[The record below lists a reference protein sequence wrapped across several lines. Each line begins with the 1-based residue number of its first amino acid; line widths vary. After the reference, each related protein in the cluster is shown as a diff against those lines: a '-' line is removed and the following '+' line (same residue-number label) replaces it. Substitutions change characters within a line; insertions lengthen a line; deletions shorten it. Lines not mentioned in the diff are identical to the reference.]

1 MKINKIRIQNFKV
14 FEDTIINFNSS
25 DIIVFDGPNGFGKTT
40 IYDAIELVFT
50 GRIRRYEEL
59 KAKLID
65 GRQVFSENPFQ
76 HSNGIGKDIL
86 VTIEL
91 TKNGQNYILERFAD
105 ATLIEPYID
114 FSVYKLFTKDDFLS
128 ENRTSVDDEN
138 LFLTDLLGKNY
149 KSNFQ
154 FLNYVEQEESL
165 FLLKHDDRKRKS
177 HIGHLFDL
185 NEFEQKIKRIDD
197 LKKRLDAITTVEN
210 ENFKVLDQ
218 EINQIKTNIIAD
230 ETPTSFIKLLE
241 KKDLFWDQEEIDP
254 STFDYFNVIGADG
267 VLDRIKVFIERKSL
281 FIQHRKN
288 KAVDYLLENENLI
301 NNFFKFHNFLSK
313 KDEIRDLR
321 TKVTGLQNTVK
332 QLESLSHN
340 TVEESI
346 DLNLYDFIS
355 SDLKTTFSST
365 KQALISN
372 HKELSGLDRIYSDIS
387 KSRNDLIEELTDLR
401 EAGLSSGECV
411 LCGYDWKNIETLL
424 LQIETKSEQIKEIN
438 SDKNNLLQETFTEF
452 KSETIKQII
461 EQINIHLTSLNYNKE
476 FASQLLDLENNH
488 FNDLMKVLSILEID
502 YSQYLSDEQVLDV
515 ANKLELFKNQISI
528 IKDTSEIGLIES
540 YFLEYFREYFN
551 NEFDQVDSVTIE
563 QIELKKK
570 YLSHKLSL
578 SQNKIL
584 QTKSAQLLEVTKKR
598 DTAKEVSQKLNRLKG
613 TYNSSLKSYQK
624 KIIKDIETVFH
635 IYSGRIM
642 QSFQGGIGLFI
653 FSEKEGIR
661 FQTGSHKTYDA
672 VFTMSSGQ
680 LSALIISFT
689 LALHKKYSQN
699 KLILIDDPVQ
709 TMDELNL
716 YGFIDL
722 LRNEF
727 YDNQII
733 MSTHE
738 DMMSAFM
745 RYKFKNYNL
754 SEKRINLKE
763 LATE

>member
-14 FEDTIINFNSS
+14 FEDTTINFNSS

-50 GRIRRYEEL
+50 GRIRRYEDL
-59 KAKLID
+59 KTKLID

-76 HSNGIGKDIL
+76 HSKGIGKDIL
-86 VTIEL
+86 ITIEL
-91 TKNGQNYILERFAD
+91 IKNSQTYILERFAD
-105 ATLIEPYID
+105 ATHIEPYID
-114 FSVYKLFTKDDFLS
+114 FSLYKLFTKETFLS
-128 ENRTSVDDEN
+128 KNRISVGDEN
-138 LFLTDLLGKNY
+138 LFLTNLLGKNH

-165 FLLKHDDRKRKS
+165 FLLKHDDKKRKS

-185 NEFEQKIKRIDD
+185 KEFEQKIKRIDD
-197 LKKRLDAITTVEN
+197 LKRRFDKISANEN
-210 ENFKVLDQ
+210 EKIGILEQ
-218 EINQIKTNIIAD
+218 EINQIKSNVISN
-230 ETPTSFIKLLE
+230 ETPTTFVKLLE
-241 KKDLFWDQEEIDP
+241 KKDLFWDQEEINS
-254 STFDYFNVIGADG
+254 STFNHLDIIGTDG
-267 VLDRIKVFIERKSL
+267 ILDRLKVFIERKDV
-281 FIQHRKN
+281 FYQYRKN
-288 KAVDYLLENENLI
+288 RAVDYLLENENLI
-301 NNFFKFHNFLSK
+301 NNFFKFYNFLSK
-313 KDEIRDLR
+313 KDEIREIR
-321 TKVTGLQNTVK
+321 AKVVGLQDTIK
-332 QLESLSHN
+332 QIEALNHN

-346 DLNLYDFIS
+346 DLNPYDFIP
-355 SDLKTTFSST
+355 SDLKTSFSST
-365 KQALISN
+365 KQALIAN

-387 KSRNDLIEELTDLR
+387 KSRNDLIGKLTDLR
-401 EAGLSSGECV
+401 EVGTSSGECV
-411 LCGYDWKNIETLL
+411 LCGYDWNNIETLL

-438 SDKNNLLQETFTEF
+438 SDKSNRLQETFTKF

-461 EQINIHLTSLNYNKE
+461 ELINTHITSINYNKE
-476 FASQLLDLENNH
+476 FATQLLDLEDNQ
-488 FNDLMKVLSILEID
+488 FNDLIKVLSVLKID
-502 YSQYLSDEQVLDV
+502 YSKYLSNEQILNV
-515 ANKLELFKNQISI
+515 ADKLELFKSEISI
-528 IKDTSEIGLIES
+528 LRETSNAELIET
-540 YFLEYFREYFN
+540 YFVEYFREYFDK
-551 NEFDQVDSVTIE
+551 ELDQVDSVTIE
-563 QIELKKK
+563 QIEAKKK

-578 SQNKIL
+578 SQNQIL
-584 QTKSAQLLEVTKKR
+584 QNKLAQLLDVTKKR
-598 DTAKEVSQKLNRLKG
+598 DTTKEVSQKLNKLRG
-613 TYNSSLKSYQK
+613 TYISSLKSYQK

-661 FQTGSHKTYDA
+661 FQTGSKKTYDA

-709 TMDELNL
+709 TMDELNI

-754 SEKRINLKE
+754 VEKRINLKE
-763 LATE
+763 IDRK